1 MQSINLSDKKLKLLH
16 FVIKRYEKDIDLYIF
31 YNAKN
36 KLFWETDFT
45 TGSVVCALDGSLET
59 EEIFKILSENS
70 DTPLEEIS
78 DYFSEIFV
86 SLIQKEF
93 INVQN

>member
-1 MQSINLSDKKLKLLH
+1 MQSINLSDKKLKLLP

-59 EEIFKILSENS
+59 EEILK
-70 DTPLEEIS
+70 
-78 DYFSEIFV
+78 YFQKTVIPHWKKYLIIF
-86 SLIQKEF
+86 LRYLF
-93 INVQN
+93 L